1 MQKPLG
7 ERVMPML
14 YVQKF
19 MEKGEDISWEDYCV
33 IANDEY
39 MSFQLQQIEDNKKR
53 QAEIEA
59 QRAFEEKQRKE
70 CEAQEQEQECVRL
83 ANEAKEKEHQ
93 ADLLRCKKAD
103 EEPKKQEEAEKQR
116 QIAAQKKHQLEEKE
130 RQNAHQQFKNILPG
144 MQMQGNGGTPNMFNG
159 VKVEVEPGDTMV
171 PKNDNPFGTL
181 PRKL

>member
-39 MSFQLQQIEDNKKR
+39 MSFQLQQIEDNKKW

-59 QRAFEEKQRKE
+59 QCAFEEKQRKE
-70 CEAQEQEQECVRL
+70 HEAQEQEQERVCL
-83 ANEAKEKEHQ
+83 ANEAKEKECQ
-93 ADLLRCKKAD
+93 ADLLRHKKAD
-103 EEPKKQEEAEKQR
+103 E
-116 QIAAQKKHQLEEKE
+116 
-130 RQNAHQQFKNILPG
+130 
-144 MQMQGNGGTPNMFNG
+144 
-159 VKVEVEPGDTMV
+159 
-171 PKNDNPFGTL
+171 
-181 PRKL
+181 